1 MGDSLSFTLICETS
15 GGPPANYSW
24 RRFGEVIRD
33 GGPYKISHEVIG
45 INTTDLQSVY
55 IRQILQKIPYRTT
68 LTVTGYLPGVYL
80 YSALNPVMTSS
91 LTASFD
97 IQGS

>member
-24 RRFGEVIRD
+24 RRFGDVISD

-45 INTTDLQSVY
+45 INTADLQSV
-55 IRQILQKIPYRTT
+55 RQILEEIPYRTT

-80 YSALNPVMTSS
+80 YSALNRVMTSA